1 MNTEYVWSQDINTQN
16 LLNNGVKQT
25 SVLDS
30 SGSAISLYAI
40 TTSGP
45 NASEHFYIA
54 TEIALTKITREKENG
69 ETVRQVPLV
78 LQHVFGQD
86 ITAAP
91 YGTKAS
97 YAVTCMSNGSVG
109 SALRQNRQWEY
120 PQLRNG
126 KIGVTINGKAHTL

>member
-1 MNTEYVWSQDINTQN
+1 MNTEYVWSQDISTQN
-16 LLNNGVKQT
+16 LLNNGVKKA

-30 SGSAISLYAI
+30 SGLAINLYAI
-40 TTSGP
+40 TSSGP

-54 TEIALTKITREKENG
+54 TEIVLTRITREKENG
-69 ETVRQVPLV
+69 ETVRQIPLV

-91 YGTKAS
+91 YGTNAS

-109 SALRQNRQWEY
+109 SALRQDRQWEH

-126 KIGVTINGKAHTL
+126 KMSVTINGTAHTL